1 MLRQSG
7 DRTDSY
13 LENRPMPPLAKTEPG
28 DSRSDSFG
36 EILLPFQSFSPV
48 SFPWISPEKSSKR
61 TDVKNNT
68 TQNPTFPF
76 ASKTRYLLKSK
87 TQHNPHSL
95 GSHCVSAFIFTVT
108 RRTTEECCSSLSEV
122 NSVFFCTFSSLPCT
136 AENNVRSPLS
146 CPAPLCSW

>member
-1 MLRQSG
+1 MVLHFCSIKVKNHFFIG
-7 DRTDSY
+7 KS
-13 LENRPMPPLAKTEPG
+13 
-28 DSRSDSFG
+28 
-36 EILLPFQSFSPV
+36 LPV
-48 SFPWISPEKSSKR
+48 GWTPWISPEKSSKR
-61 TDVKNNT
+61 TDVKNST

-95 GSHCVSAFIFTVT
+95 GSHCVSASIFTVT

-136 AENNVRSPLS
+136 AENSVRSPLS
-146 CPAPLCSW
+146 CPAPLCSWWTGRRLQSDDRDFGNRS